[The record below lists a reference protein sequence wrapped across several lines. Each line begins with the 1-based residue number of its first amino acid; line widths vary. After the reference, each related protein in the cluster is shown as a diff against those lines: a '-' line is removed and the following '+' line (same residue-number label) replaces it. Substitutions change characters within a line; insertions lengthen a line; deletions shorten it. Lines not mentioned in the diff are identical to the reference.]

1 MLEKYLKEHSEK
13 FASPFIKFCILIG
26 IKPNVLSIIGLL
38 VVTLGCYLLFID
50 LKTLGAIVIFLG
62 SAIDGL
68 DGPLARKTN
77 TMSDKGALIDSFID
91 RIGELFIWS
100 VVAIK
105 FTESDIHLFF
115 IFLVLSGSTLVPY
128 LRARGETLGIDNKVG
143 LAARPE
149 RVIFAVIYMLFSLPF
164 TTVYIFTLILWT
176 TVYQRFIILYKNCL
190 LYTSP
195 SPRDS

>member
-1 MLEKYLKEHSEK
+1 MLEKYLKEQSEK
-13 FASPFIKFCILIG
+13 FASPFIRFCIFIG
-26 IKPNVLSIIGLL
+26 IKPNLLSIIGLL

-50 LKTLGAIVIFLG
+50 LKNIGAIVIFLG

-77 TMSDKGALIDSFID
+77 TMSNKGALIDSFID

-105 FTESDIHLFF
+105 FTDSDIQLFF

-128 LRARGETLGIDNKVG
+128 LRARGEALGINNKVG

-164 TTVYIFTLILWT
+164 TAVYIFTLILWT
-176 TVYQRFIILYKNCL
+176 TVYQRFIILYKNL
-190 LYTSP
+190 
-195 SPRDS
+195 

>member
-1 MLEKYLKEHSEK
+1 MLEKYLKEQSEK
-13 FASPFIKFCILIG
+13 FASPFIRFCIFIG

-38 VVTLGCYLLFID
+38 VVTLGCCLLFID

-105 FTESDIHLFF
+105 FTDSDFHLFI

-128 LRARGETLGIDNKVG
+128 LRARGEALGINKKVG
-143 LAARPE
+143 IAARPE

-176 TVYQRFIILYKNCL
+176 TVYQRFIILYKNL
-190 LYTSP
+190 
-195 SPRDS
+195 